1 MTKTIKYI
9 KEIRT
14 VPQEL
19 KAKVK
24 AYNKLRKLILTALK
38 EKPKTIP
45 EISDEIKIESDIV
58 TYNLMSLRK
67 FGKVEVDS
75 IDDMDEYFYY
85 KLKK

>member
-14 VPQEL
+14 VPKEL
-19 KAKVK
+19 KDKVK

-75 IDDMDEYFYY
+75 IDDMDEFFYY

>member
-45 EISDEIKIESDIV
+45 EISDEINIESDIV
-58 TYNLMSLRK
+58 TYNLMLLRK

>member
-14 VPQEL
+14 VPKEL
-19 KAKVK
+19 KDQVK
-24 AYNKLRKLILTALK
+24 AYNKLRKLILNALK

-45 EISDEIKIESDIV
+45 EISDEINIESDIV
-58 TYNLMSLRK
+58 THNLMSLRK